1 MFIKGERGTIMVVM
15 VMMVTVVMMIT
26 NLGSES
32 LPVGNLST
40 WMLFWFMKNS
50 NFDLAYIVCCCC
62 C

>member
-1 MFIKGERGTIMVVM
+1 MVVM
-15 VMMVTVVMMIT
+15 VMMVMVVMMIT

-40 WMLFWFMKNS
+40 WMLFWFMKNI